1 MWVYI
6 KNTIVILCYFL
17 TFLLY
22 YISMNCENNYN
33 SLEKKEGLV

>member
-6 KNTIVILCYFL
+6 KNPNVISCYFL

-22 YISMNCENNYN
+22 YIIMNCENNYN
-33 SLEKKEGLV
+33 SLEKRRV